1 MIQIITPEKTYFID
15 DQIEI
20 ARVDNTRVP
29 YIVRKFREMKKLYK
43 TVPIR

>member
-1 MIQIITPEKTYFID
+1 MIQLITPEKTYFID

-20 ARVDNTRVP
+20 AHVDNTRVP

-43 TVPIR
+43 RVTL